1 MVHSGKQ
8 SAGITNVAVTFPSQR
23 VIVESERP
31 APSNGS
37 ASHFQAMAK
46 GIPDAQVVRLGGGVP
61 ALVVKQNSDQTG
73 HNFGEVIFN
82 VGGGEIRVVGHYG
95 RITLQQAA
103 QSILDRSNS

>member
-8 SAGITNVAVTFPSQR
+8 SAGSTNVAVTFPSQR
-23 VIVESERP
+23 VIVEYERP

-46 GIPDAQVVRLGGGVP
+46 GIHDAQVVRLGGGVP

-82 VGGGEIRVVGHYG
+82 VGDGEVRVIGHYS
-95 RITLQQAA
+95 RIALRRVA
-103 QSILDRSNS
+103 QSILQGTNS